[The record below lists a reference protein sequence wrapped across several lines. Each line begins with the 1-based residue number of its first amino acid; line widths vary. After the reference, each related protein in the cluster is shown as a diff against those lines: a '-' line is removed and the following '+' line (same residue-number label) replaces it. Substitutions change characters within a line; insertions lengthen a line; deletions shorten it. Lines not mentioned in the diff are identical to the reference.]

1 MKLTSVITAAL
12 AAAGAS
18 ANMHKGYSQH
28 RPEKHQVARTARM
41 LQQLT
46 DDHRALK
53 NFKLAAPATAERAER
68 QSVVG
73 GATVSAS
80 KIASVTG
87 TFRVPEAR
95 QPTRGPT
102 RNNPITYGASF
113 WVGIDGIGSCT
124 AATLRAGVD
133 VFWDPE
139 GTSYNA
145 WYQFADS
152 RSVDFASPL
161 NAGPGDAVRVTAN
174 AGGSSSSTNGTVS
187 VTFENLSTGLQST
200 QTLDDDAAAGKLCRG
215 QASWLVE
222 DFVLEQSV
230 GMPVPLADFDNVVF
244 SDMAVTAA
252 AGVTGGATPSKV
264 DINTAVVVDMELERQ
279 GGKLTDCVLSGGA
292 EVACRRIYG
301 TA

>member
-12 AAAGAS
+12 AAAAGAS

-41 LQQLT
+41 LQQFT
-46 DDHRALK
+46 SDHRALK

-80 KIASVTG
+80 NIASVTG

-113 WVGIDGIGSCT
+113 WVGIDGTGPCT

-152 RSVDFASPL
+152 RSVDFESPL

-174 AGGSSSSTNGTVS
+174 AGGSSTNNGTVS
-187 VTFENLSTGLQST
+187 VTFENLSTGLRST
-200 QTLDDDAAAGKLCRG
+200 QTLDDAAAAGKLCRS

-230 GMPVPLADFDNVVF
+230 GMPVPLVDFDNVIF
-244 SDMAVTAA
+244 SDMAVTA

-279 GGKLTDCVLSGGA
+279 GGKLTDCLLSGA
-292 EVACRRIYG
+292 EVVCRRVYG